1 MPNGFVRGAA
11 FGGVSREYFE
21 ASGDPSVAWD
31 SKGNA
36 YYNCMMF
43 DRGVPT
49 TNNPDLSSAI
59 YMFRSTANSGA
70 SWNFP
75 GRPVVEDYDT
85 TGATLIDKPYMAID
99 NRAGSPFQDRI
110 YVSWTFFNSDG
121 TAYLFEAYSSDYG
134 ETFSSP
140 VLVSTDNPT
149 LCTNTYGLPTPNG
162 NCNENQF
169 SDPFVGPDGALYVAF
184 DNYNNTVTGSDNR
197 NQVLLVKST
206 DGGASFSAP
215 VKVADFYDLPD
226 CLTYQGADAF
236 RACVPEKGSQTDSI
250 FRATNYPS
258 GGVDPTNANHVAVT
272 VGSYINKDSKE
283 SNGCVPAGLSGTT
296 GLNLYTGVK
305 TAGACNNKIL
315 VSVSTDGGSTFTGTT
330 IDPRDLTVVN
340 QQANQTTTDQWW
352 QWSAFNTNGK
362 LVVAYY
368 DRQYG
373 DDETSGS
380 MDISISASTS
390 LTNFAT
396 KRVTTSSMPLPT
408 QFPDA
413 NGNSLFFGD
422 YTGLS
427 VSGTA
432 NPIWMDT
439 RNPDLALCPG
449 TGTPGVPPALCTF
462 LEPNGRQANFSP
474 RPSSACRNDRS
485 GPGPTKGAAAAAPL
499 LSGEA
504 CRELGQRAHRRPVPG
519 RRGDGELL
527 LDKGVA
533 QLRSAVAVR
542 AVEEDVLLGDAKL
555 VRGEGAAV
563 QPAGTLGVRRRGQEG
578 HVQLRRI
585 GVRQEGVAVH
595 NRSELCRRSHEHLD
609 LEAEAA
615 SDAFLQRLPEL
626 RGRERAS
633 ADDVAALDVRAHV
646 LGAKLLD
653 HLAQIRHRDPVA

>member
-1 MPNGFVRGAA
+1 MKRNHAVLLGALLVLGVLALAGGRATGTKTARATSLQLTPIQQRLLSGFASFEFQHAPGATEQSTARAQGSHFTATTRGCAGNYGNNIKVNQNCLNISDLDLQGRGQAENETAIAQDPKAPTRLIGASNDYLRGDGTCGSHWTRGNGAWTDSTMPNGFVRGAA

-121 TAYLFEAYSSDYG
+121 TAYLYEAYSSDYG
-134 ETFSSP
+134 ESFRSP

-149 LCTNTYGLPTPNG
+149 LCKNTYGLPTLNG

-169 SDPFVGPDGALYVAF
+169 ANPFVGPDGALYVGF

-462 LEPNGRQANFSP
+462 LEPNGRQAN
-474 RPSSACRNDRS
+474 DQDIY
-485 GPGPTKGAAAAAPL
+485 T
-499 LSGEA
+499 
-504 CRELGQRAHRRPVPG
+504 
-519 RRGDGELL
+519 
-527 LDKGVA
+527 A
-533 QLRSAVAVR
+533 QL
-542 AVEEDVLLGDAKL
+542 G
-555 VRGEGAAV
+555 
-563 QPAGTLGVRRRGQEG
+563 
-578 HVQLRRI
+578 
-585 GVRQEGVAVH
+585 
-595 NRSELCRRSHEHLD
+595 
-609 LEAEAA
+609 
-615 SDAFLQRLPEL
+615 LP
-626 RGRERAS
+626 
-633 ADDVAALDVRAHV
+633 
-646 LGAKLLD
+646 
-653 HLAQIRHRDPVA
+653 